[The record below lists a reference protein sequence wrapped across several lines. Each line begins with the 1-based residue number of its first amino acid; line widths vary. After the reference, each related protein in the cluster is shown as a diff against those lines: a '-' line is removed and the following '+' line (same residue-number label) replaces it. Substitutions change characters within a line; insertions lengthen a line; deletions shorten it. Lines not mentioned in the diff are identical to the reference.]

1 MTKKK
6 HSDTLDLAR
15 AKILRV
21 ANAAV
26 NPNSTRILTMR
37 HLNQAVCIVRRR
49 SLVEDHVLAE
59 AGFNPKGGR

>member
-1 MTKKK
+1 MMTQKK

-15 AKILRV
+15 AKILHV

-37 HLNQAVCIVRRR
+37 NINQAVCIVRRR
-49 SLVEDHVLAE
+49 GLVEDHVLTE
-59 AGFNPKGGR
+59 AGFNPKAG